1 MNIEKPQNLLAAFH
15 HWLQKTPEADAWVD
29 TQQCLSYR
37 ELDEKS
43 ATLAAKLAV
52 LIGKPGDIIVLHLEK
67 GADMAIAILAV
78 LKLGASYLCVEPR
91 TPQAC
96 LEQLLADVTPALVL
110 TSTVINCAVPQTTH
124 WVHSSQLPEAS
135 PVSIFLGYHS
145 TPQAC
150 ACLFYTS
157 GTTGKPKAVAV
168 SHQGILHMAWQP
180 DYVTILPG
188 QGVGSVSTPA
198 FDAFSFDFW
207 AALTNGAYTVMLTP
221 DMLCYQ
227 GTDSD
232 LKPAAAVDVLFITTA
247 LFHSL
252 ILGSAP
258 LLASISCLLVGGEAL
273 RPKAVRQFYRQFMP
287 NPPQLIQVYGPTEC
301 STFATAWPVPQ
312 NFIGDRLPIGQ
323 GIRQT
328 QCWVLT
334 PEGELVSEGESGE
347 LYLSGPGVALG
358 YYADEQTTRQKF
370 VECHFTSTPIC
381 CYRTGDKVR
390 WNNQGQLEWL
400 ARIDSQVKVRGFR
413 VDLNELE
420 QHILVA
426 PDVEVAVVLTRENE
440 VSNELVAF
448 VSGRADH
455 LLDFLKSRLPSW
467 MLPHEVHSLP
477 ALPLTQNGKI
487 DRQALF
493 QSLAMQNQSKELQ
506 TGREQDAEAALRCL
520 LRHHNFNP
528 QLSLMDNGGYLL
540 TAMRML
546 SAWQVPAGQA
556 VVTAAELLYN
566 TPVSTVLARLQPVA
580 GQATI
585 TLDNDISHVASSEQL
600 RMWFIQQRDPS
611 LYAYAT
617 PFQFEFQGQMDDEY
631 LEQALQ
637 ILVKRHSAFRTR
649 LEFDT
654 NSQQLLQR
662 VVPYTDFTL
671 VHQQVS
677 DDCWSNWAKVW
688 FRQPFQL
695 GQEVALRAC
704 LLTTDRDRQVLLLN
718 MHHALIDGESMNI
731 LLRELSQCYAALQR
745 DQQVGLVPLNYSL
758 LHHTAALNLY
768 YQKDS
773 YKQSLNFWRARL
785 PEILA
790 IRRRYGL
797 TPAADMAGERQQ
809 LMIDPQTTQAI
820 KVLAKKQG
828 MTLAGLLL
836 SVLGWCWGQWRK
848 QSAVTI
854 GFPDAG
860 RFLPNSENIIGM
872 LVNTLVWHEQILPD
886 DTLASFLDRSG
897 QELKNIFRHHTVNY
911 ADLIELA
918 CAMQAEGQSL
928 FDLVFVMENTDFS
941 CLELPGLKIKGS
953 VPDIGSAKF
962 PFLVC
967 VTPQEMAT
975 EVILEYQT
983 ALFSREEAHFFASQ
997 WIRLLQNLTCE
1008 SAVMNT
1014 LSTQFCFPPSSAASV
1029 IVNQGQQQAL
1039 SFDTLRAWLDH
1050 QRNLTPNALALVDN
1064 NGVTL
1069 TYSDLMEQVA
1079 RMEIFLR
1086 QQWKLPYGSVVAIH
1100 AHADRHAIIAI
1111 LAMASRGICFVG
1123 LDVNYPDK
1131 LINHILTTAGINAVM
1146 VDQAHAASP
1155 LLITQSALPLIPI
1168 DGYLQVINQ
1177 SPLSPEEAV
1186 NTDTLM
1192 YKVYTSGSTGLP
1204 KELAARHSLMLN
1216 IVQWQ
1221 NRIGLDK
1228 PARTLQFTSLSFDIS
1243 HQEICTTLC
1252 TGGTLLLAPPAFR
1265 RDHQALLRFIQ
1276 TERVERLYIPY
1287 IVLQSLAE
1295 TAQALKI
1302 EPDCLCEIV
1311 SAGEMLFCTEAI
1323 KNLFRQ
1329 SPGSRL
1335 INMYGTSETHVV
1347 TSYTLQGEPDNW
1359 PTAVPVGYPADN
1371 CGVYIVDESN
1381 QLLDDQQQIGQI
1393 AITGMH
1399 VWPCYQN
1406 NPSANQQK
1414 FCQLSLNGQQQLA
1427 YLTGDIGHYDS
1438 QGRLNYLERR
1448 DHQVKINGYRVECG
1462 QLETLLLESGY
1473 FHSVAVMAQQGQLLA
1488 YLRLKSPEIQVS
1500 TTELY
1505 QRLQQWLPAGALK
1518 MEFRVV
1524 EALST
1529 TPSGKI
1535 DRAGLAKLL
1544 WHPLPDNN
1552 LGSQPTIRR
1561 QATNQRS
1568 VADWRS
1574 LLNQLIEK
1582 ELGRKPSCE
1591 QTKFFALGLTSLR
1604 LIKIHV
1610 ALIQAG
1616 ATALKLNDLFEH
1628 ASIDELS
1635 YFLAGETMTPSS
1647 IVSTA
1652 TEQTRLTETPTDE
1665 KAIAVIGMAIN
1676 VSQCA
1681 DLATFWRAV
1690 MDSRELVERDRSLL
1704 TIGSDDEERKVA
1716 VRSSLSGIFDFD
1728 PNWFGISP
1736 QEAKRMDPQQRH
1748 LLMSVLQAL
1757 ENAGYSSREDL
1768 ASVGIVASTGDA
1780 FYQRWLARRNCTES
1794 RNSDPFFL
1802 GLSYQKDFVAT
1813 KVAYYLGLRGPALT
1827 VQTGCSSSL
1836 VAVHQAC
1843 NALSMGDAE
1852 MMIVAGVNIDPDAV
1866 QGYKWAPGHIFS
1878 RQGSTN
1884 PFSDNA
1890 DGTLATNAC
1899 GVVILKPL
1907 AAARRDNDR
1916 IYAVISGSAINND
1929 GQDKAGYTAPSVV
1942 GQAKVISSAL
1952 TRAGITADRIGY
1964 VEAHGTAT
1972 PLGDPIEIAALSRA
1986 FSSTTRKTGFC
1997 HISSVKSQLGHA
2009 GPAAGILGL
2018 IRAALALY
2026 HQVLP
2031 ANVGYQRANPLL
2043 EIDKTPFTT
2052 SATSR
2057 LWKSDALRYAGVSSF
2072 GMGGTNAHLILREPR
2087 QEERC
2092 SHSVKQEGLCLAPL
2106 SAATPQA
2113 LQQLIVQVLNVM
2125 RTSSLD
2131 LSTLCARLSLHKPQR
2146 IRHLGIWN
2154 DLAKAQAEMESWLTQ
2169 GQNNQQILRRIDRLQ
2184 NSQQLSPAQAQ
2195 QCRGWLLDEES
2206 SWPVNRVNN
2215 HPASW
2220 QFSIT
2225 NFAFAPFMLLPAEVP
2240 AKLATKQWR
2249 YTPCWQ
2255 VVAQPQMAVADLC
2268 LVIGI
2273 LPNNVKLTARQVLV
2287 LSPEEKPDQLLKQ
2300 AANTAGNVQILWI
2313 SSVGESAV
2321 ELLLNLTHVIQ
2332 VASQCLPNRT
2342 LELNLLTVNALST
2355 AAGEVVLPEQAML
2368 TSALNVIMQEH
2379 PQIHCALF
2387 DCCANSPTVV
2397 IGYGLSQQG
2406 IVHAWRSKQWLKL
2419 SYQPL
2424 VEQPLH
2430 QLPMLLPSGTY
2441 VVLGGSGGIGQALV
2455 QAIAAI
2461 APHSQFVLVSRR
2473 VNKDPIS
2480 LHLAGQCEY
2489 ESLSCDIT
2497 NITEVQSLTNLL
2509 QARYNHIQ
2517 GILHCAGV
2525 PAGALIARYQCVDD
2539 FSVVEEKIR
2548 SCAALE
2554 ILQTLEPRWIIC
2566 SSSMSAI
2573 HGGVGQLSY
2582 ACANG
2587 YLDAWVAA
2595 KAASQQNCCYR
2606 TINWDI
2612 WQDGGMSI
2620 HQLPAGL
2627 RRHDNL
2633 LHLSIGITR
2642 REGAEMLY
2650 QVMSS
2655 PQIQQLVCTT
2665 GFAESRWFY
2674 QQHIPSRPSVVAIPD
2689 TTDKFSLPLIRKL
2702 YAEHLGLAESNNDT
2716 SWESMGGDSIQALE
2730 LLDELNN
2737 KSPRPLTLAE
2747 FMQLDTPEA
2756 LYRFIEDMA
2765 KPAQQVN
2772 KVELAQIVLL
2782 HPIGGDLLAYRE
2794 MLKMLDSR
2802 IGVIQIQDPML
2813 GGQILTEDTLV
2824 ERAAVYCHQVLP
2836 QLKDNC
2842 PLIIMGW
2849 SFGALLAY
2857 QMAAMSELQSKKPVL
2872 VMLDPPAA
2880 NAWQTPPTDDSQLHG
2895 FAKELNYKLQDIT
2908 LPQVK
2913 LLMMGEDS
2921 DELDISPFTQNYVGN
2936 LLQAFRRNLTCLR
2949 SFIPSCP
2956 PRVVTYLIYASQS
2969 QQAMQFWRQQLKTA
2983 ECICIEGNHYSILNS
2998 NNGKQLFSQLN
3009 RIIANVINDSAVT
3022 TYSPTLEQAL
3032 T

>member
-15 HWLQKTPEADAWVD
+15 HWRQATPEANAWVD
-29 TQQCLSYR
+29 AQQCLSYR

-52 LIGKPGDIIVLHLEK
+52 LVEKPGDIIVLHLEK
-67 GADMAIAILAV
+67 GADMAVAIMAV
-78 LKLGASYLCVEPR
+78 LKLGASYLCVEPNA
-91 TPQAC
+91 PQAR
-96 LEQLLADVTPALVL
+96 LEQLLEDVAPALVL
-110 TSTVINCAVPQTTH
+110 TASVVNCAVPQTTRC
-124 WVHSSQLPEAS
+124 VHYSQLPEAS
-135 PVSIFLGYHS
+135 PISKFQGYHS

-168 SHQGILHMAWQP
+168 SHQGNIHMAWQP

-221 DMLCYQ
+221 DMLCYR
-227 GTDSD
+227 GNDND
-232 LKPAAAVDVLFITTA
+232 LKPAATVNVLFITTA

-252 ILGSAP
+252 ISGSAP
-258 LLASISCLLVGGEAL
+258 LLASISYLLVGGEAL
-273 RPKAVRQFYRQFMP
+273 RPKAVRQFYRRFMP

-323 GIRQT
+323 GIGQT

-334 PEGELVSEGESGE
+334 PEGELVSEDESGE
-347 LYLSGPGVALG
+347 LYLSGPGLALG
-358 YYADEQTTRQKF
+358 YYADEQTTCQKF
-370 VECHFTSTPIC
+370 VDCHFTSTPVC

-420 QHILVA
+420 QHILSA
-426 PDVEVAVVLTRENE
+426 PDVEAAVVLTRENE
-440 VSNELVAF
+440 VSIELVAF
-448 VSGRADH
+448 VSGSADQ
-455 LLDFLKSRLPSW
+455 LIDFLKSRVPGW
-467 MLPHEVHSLP
+467 MLPHEVHRLP

-493 QSLAMQNQSKELQ
+493 QSLTVQNLSKKIQPVSEH
-506 TGREQDAEAALRCL
+506 DAEAALRSL
-520 LRHHNFNP
+520 LRHDNFNL
-528 QLSLMDNGGYLL
+528 QLSLMDNGGDSL
-540 TAMRML
+540 TAIRML
-546 SAWQVPAGQA
+546 SAWQVPTGQA
-556 VVTAAELLYN
+556 LVTAAELLYT
-566 TPVSTVLARLQPVA
+566 TPVSAVLTRLQPVVK
-580 GQATI
+580 QATI
-585 TLDNDISHVASSEQL
+585 MLDNDISHEASSEQL
-600 RMWFIQQRDPS
+600 RMWFLQQRDPS

-617 PFQFEFQGQMDDEY
+617 PFQFEFQGQMDEKC

-637 ILVKRHSAFRTR
+637 ILVERHGAFRTL
-649 LEFDT
+649 LEFDINT
-654 NSQQLLQR
+654 QQLMQR
-662 VVPYTDFTL
+662 IVPYSDFTL

-677 DDCWSNWAKVW
+677 DECWSNWAKAW

-704 LLTTDRDRQVLLLN
+704 LLTTDNDRQVLLLN

-731 LLRELSQCYAALQR
+731 LLRELSQCYTALQH
-745 DQQVGLVPLNYSL
+745 DQQPGLLPLNYSL
-758 LHHTAALNLY
+758 LHHAAALKLY
-768 YQKDS
+768 YQQDS
-773 YKQSLNFWRARL
+773 YKQSLNFWRERL

-797 TPAADMAGERQQ
+797 ISAADMAGERQQ
-809 LMIDPQTTQAI
+809 LMIDQQTTQAI

-828 MTLAGLLL
+828 MTVAGLLL
-836 SVLGWCWGQWRK
+836 SVLGWSWGQWRK

-897 QELKNIFRHHTVNY
+897 QELKNNFSHHTVNY
-911 ADLIELA
+911 ADITELA
-918 CAMQAEGQSL
+918 STMQAEGQTL

-967 VTPQEMAT
+967 VTPQGMAT

-983 ALFSREEAHFFASQ
+983 ALFNREEAHFFASQ

-1008 SAVMNT
+1008 SAVMST
-1014 LSTQFCFPPSSAASV
+1014 LSTQFGFPPSSAASV

-1050 QRNLTPNALALVDN
+1050 QRNLTPDTVALVDN

-1079 RMEIFLR
+1079 RMEIFLS

-1131 LINHILTTAGINAVM
+1131 LITHILTTAGIDAVM

-1155 LLITQSALPLIPI
+1155 LLTTKAELPLIPI
-1168 DGYLQVINQ
+1168 DGYLQVNNQ
-1177 SPLSPEEAV
+1177 SPLSPDRAV
-1186 NTDTLM
+1186 NADTLM

-1252 TGGTLLLAPPAFR
+1252 TGGTLLLVPPAFR

-1302 EPDCLCEIV
+1302 EPDCLCEII

-1414 FCQLSLNGQQQLA
+1414 FCLLSCNGQHQLA

-1488 YLRLKSPEIQVS
+1488 YLRLKSPQIQVS

-1524 EALST
+1524 DALST

-1535 DRAGLAKLL
+1535 DRAGLARLL
-1544 WHPLPDNN
+1544 WHPLPDDN
-1552 LGSQPTIRR
+1552 LSVQTTIRR

-1568 VADWRS
+1568 VADWRY
-1574 LLNQLIEK
+1574 LLSQLIEK

-1616 ATALKLNDLFEH
+1616 ATTLKLNDLFEH
-1628 ASIDELS
+1628 ASIDQLS
-1635 YFLAGETMTPSS
+1635 YFLAGETMTPPS
-1647 IVSTA
+1647 ITSIA
-1652 TEQTRLTETPTDE
+1652 TKPTRLTETSADE
-1665 KAIAVIGMAIN
+1665 NAIAVIGMAIN

-1704 TIGSDDEERKVA
+1704 TIRSDNEERKVA

-1748 LLMSVLQAL
+1748 LLMSVVQAL
-1757 ENAGYSSREDL
+1757 ENAGYSSRQDL
-1768 ASVGIVASTGDA
+1768 ASVGIMASTGDA
-1780 FYQRWLARRNCTES
+1780 FYQRWLERRDCTES

-1813 KVAYYLGLRGPALT
+1813 KVAYYLGLGGPALT

-1843 NALSMGDAE
+1843 NALNMGDAE
-1852 MMIVAGVNIDPDAV
+1852 MMVVAGVNIDPDAV

-1890 DGTLATNAC
+1890 DGTLATNGC

-1916 IYAVISGSAINND
+1916 IYAVITASAINND
-1929 GQDKAGYTAPSVV
+1929 GRDKAGYTAPSVA
-1942 GQAKVISSAL
+1942 GQAKVISSSL

-1972 PLGDPIEIAALSRA
+1972 PLGDPIEMAPLSRA
-1986 FSSTTRKTGFC
+1986 FSSTTGKTNFC
-1997 HISSVKSQLGHA
+1997 HIASVKSQLGHA

-2043 EIDKTPFTT
+2043 EMDKTPFTT

-2057 LWKSDALRYAGVSSF
+2057 QWKSDALRYAGVSSF

-2092 SHSVKQEGLCLAPL
+2092 SPSIKQQGICLAPL

-2113 LQQLIVQVLNVM
+2113 LQRLIVQVLNII

-2131 LSTLCARLSLHKPQR
+2131 LSTLCARLSLHKPQT
-2146 IRHLGIWN
+2146 IRHLGIWS
-2154 DLAKAQAEMESWLTQ
+2154 DLAQAQAEMESWLTQ
-2169 GQNNQQILRRIDRLQ
+2169 GQNNPQILRRIDRLH
-2184 NSQQLSPAQAQ
+2184 NSQQLSQVQAQ
-2195 QCRGWLLDEES
+2195 QCRDWLLDEES
-2206 SWPVNRVNN
+2206 RWPVSRVNN

-2220 QFSIT
+2220 QFSTT
-2225 NFAFAPFMLLPAEVP
+2225 NFNFAPFMLLPARVP

-2255 VVAQPQMAVADLC
+2255 RVAQPQMAVADLC

-2273 LPNNVKLTARQVLV
+2273 LPDNVQLTARQVLV
-2287 LSPEEKPDQLLKQ
+2287 LSPEEKPDHLLKQ
-2300 AANTAGNVQILWI
+2300 AANTAGKVQILWV
-2313 SSVGESAV
+2313 SSD
-2321 ELLLNLTHVIQ
+2321 
-2332 VASQCLPNRT
+2332 R
-2342 LELNLLTVNALST
+2342 
-2355 AAGEVVLPEQAML
+2355 
-2368 TSALNVIMQEH
+2368 
-2379 PQIHCALF
+2379 
-2387 DCCANSPTVV
+2387 
-2397 IGYGLSQQG
+2397 
-2406 IVHAWRSKQWLKL
+2406 K
-2419 SYQPL
+2419 
-2424 VEQPLH
+2424 
-2430 QLPMLLPSGTY
+2430 
-2441 VVLGGSGGIGQALV
+2441 
-2455 QAIAAI
+2455 
-2461 APHSQFVLVSRR
+2461 
-2473 VNKDPIS
+2473 
-2480 LHLAGQCEY
+2480 
-2489 ESLSCDIT
+2489 
-2497 NITEVQSLTNLL
+2497 
-2509 QARYNHIQ
+2509 
-2517 GILHCAGV
+2517 
-2525 PAGALIARYQCVDD
+2525 
-2539 FSVVEEKIR
+2539 SVV
-2548 SCAALE
+2548 
-2554 ILQTLEPRWIIC
+2554 
-2566 SSSMSAI
+2566 
-2573 HGGVGQLSY
+2573 
-2582 ACANG
+2582 
-2587 YLDAWVAA
+2587 
-2595 KAASQQNCCYR
+2595 
-2606 TINWDI
+2606 
-2612 WQDGGMSI
+2612 
-2620 HQLPAGL
+2620 
-2627 RRHDNL
+2627 
-2633 LHLSIGITR
+2633 
-2642 REGAEMLY
+2642 
-2650 QVMSS
+2650 
-2655 PQIQQLVCTT
+2655 
-2665 GFAESRWFY
+2665 
-2674 QQHIPSRPSVVAIPD
+2674 
-2689 TTDKFSLPLIRKL
+2689 
-2702 YAEHLGLAESNNDT
+2702 
-2716 SWESMGGDSIQALE
+2716 
-2730 LLDELNN
+2730 
-2737 KSPRPLTLAE
+2737 
-2747 FMQLDTPEA
+2747 
-2756 LYRFIEDMA
+2756 
-2765 KPAQQVN
+2765 
-2772 KVELAQIVLL
+2772 
-2782 HPIGGDLLAYRE
+2782 
-2794 MLKMLDSR
+2794 
-2802 IGVIQIQDPML
+2802 
-2813 GGQILTEDTLV
+2813 
-2824 ERAAVYCHQVLP
+2824 
-2836 QLKDNC
+2836 
-2842 PLIIMGW
+2842 
-2849 SFGALLAY
+2849 
-2857 QMAAMSELQSKKPVL
+2857 
-2872 VMLDPPAA
+2872 
-2880 NAWQTPPTDDSQLHG
+2880 
-2895 FAKELNYKLQDIT
+2895 
-2908 LPQVK
+2908 
-2913 LLMMGEDS
+2913 
-2921 DELDISPFTQNYVGN
+2921 
-2936 LLQAFRRNLTCLR
+2936 
-2949 SFIPSCP
+2949 
-2956 PRVVTYLIYASQS
+2956 
-2969 QQAMQFWRQQLKTA
+2969 
-2983 ECICIEGNHYSILNS
+2983 
-2998 NNGKQLFSQLN
+2998 
-3009 RIIANVINDSAVT
+3009 
-3022 TYSPTLEQAL
+3022 
-3032 T
+3032 